1 MQLHLGLWNSHLQLW
16 PSMYESKYPEAVTHR
31 GPRLYEEK
39 ETASQP
45 PAVPAPANWIVPT
58 ETLDIMEQKQGMPL
72 KPK

>member
-1 MQLHLGLWNSHLQLW
+1 
-16 PSMYESKYPEAVTHR
+16 MYESKYPEAVTHR

-45 PAVPAPANWIVPT
+45 PAIPAPANWIVPT

-72 KPK
+72 KLK